1 MCYSV
6 LLFSRSF
13 VSVRFPALLFN
24 RFFPFLSVIEGL
36 KVSLQASVSLTLE
49 EQNATP
55 SDISNLVLMSVHHVM
70 KMGGMEIK
78 LHAFSAF
85 VLGSEL
91 SASVSG
97 RFTLEERAI
106 CGHC

>member
-1 MCYSV
+1 
-6 LLFSRSF
+6 
-13 VSVRFPALLFN
+13 
-24 RFFPFLSVIEGL
+24 
-36 KVSLQASVSLTLE
+36 
-49 EQNATP
+49 
-55 SDISNLVLMSVHHVM
+55 MSVYHIM

-78 LHAFSAF
+78 LRAFFAF

-106 CGHC
+106 YAHC